1 MTPMENDMF
10 EVLLAHPVI
19 PVVEIDDAKDATGL
33 AEALLAGG
41 ISVIEITMRTSAA
54 AAAIER
60 IARNVPD
67 ILVGAGTVL
76 TEEES
81 LSARDAGARFGVA
94 PGTNPTVIASFS
106 AAGLPFLPGAITPTE
121 IESAMSSGCR
131 LLKFFPAGAAGG
143 PAMIKALHGPF
154 SHHGIRFCATGGV
167 GEANMAE
174 YLALDAVWAV
184 GGSWLAPRA
193 MIADH
198 AWDDITERARAA
210 CFNVRQM

>member
-60 IARNVPD
+60 IASNVPD

-131 LLKFFPAGAAGG
+131 LLKFSLLVQRVVP
-143 PAMIKALHGPF
+143 P
-154 SHHGIRFCATGGV
+154 
-167 GEANMAE
+167 
-174 YLALDAVWAV
+174 
-184 GGSWLAPRA
+184 
-193 MIADH
+193 
-198 AWDDITERARAA
+198 
-210 CFNVRQM
+210 

>member
-60 IARNVPD
+60 IASTVPD

-81 LSARDAGARFGVA
+81 LRARDAGARFGVA

-154 SHHGIRFCATGGV
+154 GHHGIRFCATGGV

-184 GGSWLAPRA
+184 GGSWLAPPA